1 MVDATSNIAL
11 APEGKHLVVLVHG
24 INTNAQ
30 WFGVVQKT
38 LTKSGFITVLAGY
51 GIYGVVRFFLP
62 FDRITKRAIE
72 RVYKNVR
79 AAIKIHKPDKI
90 SIIAHSFGTYI
101 VFRILEDEFDFD
113 LHRII
118 FCGSVVDNDF
128 PLEKYLHQFTA
139 PIHNEIGTRDYWPV
153 VAAALTYSYGSVGA
167 DGFQRAGVQDRWHKD
182 FRHSDFL
189 TAEFCEKFFIPS
201 LLGKEV
207 DGDDAVRFPVW
218 VQLLAR
224 AHFITRPLAAFA
236 ILLAVVSAL
245 FFGASFVVRHAP
257 TPATVWTWAVGHFIP
272 DPPPPPPPPP
282 PAPLPPAWRQLPAG
296 TRFVNRTQSPIRVF
310 ADSKVDPVGSGSIAA
325 GAVVPDFASDQRWES
340 ATVEQQEWLRLP
352 LPNGGYDYVPRA
364 ALEPWK

>member
-1 MVDATSNIAL
+1 MVDVTSDIAP
-11 APEGKHLVVLVHG
+11 APDGKHLVVLVHG

-30 WFGVVQKT
+30 RFVVVQKT

-51 GIYGVVRFFLP
+51 GIYGVVRFLLP

-113 LHRII
+113 LHRVI

-128 PLEKYLHQFTA
+128 PLERYLHQFTA

-189 TAEFCEKFFIPS
+189 TQQFCEKFFIPS

-207 DGDDAVRFPVW
+207 DGDDAVRFPGW
-218 VQLLAR
+218 VRVLAR
-224 AHFITRPLAAFA
+224 SHFITRPLATFA

-245 FFGASFVVRHAP
+245 FFGAAFIVRNAP
-257 TPATVWTWAVGHFIP
+257 AAATVMKWVVGKFIP
-272 DPPPPPPPPP
+272 EPPPLPLPP

-296 TRFVNRTQSPIRVF
+296 TRFVNRTRSPVPVF
-310 ADSKVDPVGSGSIAA
+310 ADPKVDAVKSGSIAA
-325 GAVVPDFASDQRWES
+325 GAVVPDSASDQRWES
-340 ATVEQQEWLRLP
+340 AKVEQQEWLRLP

-364 ALEPWK
+364 SLEPWK

>member
-1 MVDATSNIAL
+1 MVDVTSDIAP
-11 APEGKHLVVLVHG
+11 APPGKHLVVLVHG

-38 LTKSGFITVLAGY
+38 LTKSGFIAVPAGY
-51 GIYGVVRFFLP
+51 GIYGIVRFLLP
-62 FDRITKRAIE
+62 LDWIMKRAIK

-79 AAIKIHKPDKI
+79 AAIKLYKPDKI

-101 VFRILEDEFDFD
+101 VCRILEDEFDFD

-153 VAAALTYSYGSVGA
+153 VAAALTFSYGSVGA

-189 TAEFCEKFFIPS
+189 TQQFCEKFFIPS

-207 DGDDAVRFPVW
+207 DGDDAVSFPAW
-218 VQLLAR
+218 VQVLAR
-224 AHFITRPLAAFA
+224 AHFITRPLATFA
-236 ILLAVVSAL
+236 ILVAFVSAL
-245 FFGASFVVRHAP
+245 FFGTAFVYRTAP
-257 TPATVWTWAVGHFIP
+257 SWEWVVTKTYLAFKRAPRPPT
-272 DPPPPPPPPP
+272 PPPPQIE
-282 PAPLPPAWRQLPAG
+282 WRKLPAG
-296 TRFVNRTQSPIRVF
+296 TRFLNGTLSPIAIF
-310 ADSKVDPVGSGSIAA
+310 PDAKVDPVGSGSIAV
-325 GAVVPDFASDQRWES
+325 GEVVPDFASDQRWES
-340 ATVEQQEWLRLP
+340 AKVDDKEWLRLR
-352 LPNGGYDYVPRA
+352 LPNGGFAYVPKA
-364 ALEPWK
+364 SLQPWK